1 MRTVMAHNEQADGVA
16 QSSSALATVV
26 QAHLGRAS
34 RFVDGKT
41 RNWSLFF
48 FFRILSKAQLSAKL
62 KQVAAGIN
70 AQAPGGAAQA
80 DLDGKDSLQAPA
92 QLYLDWLKVLVDGR
106 SDDFWNNLRT
116 ECAKAGI
123 PLPSQVGD
131 DQNAGEVLF
140 RAIEDFS
147 TRSFA
152 GLPASFTASIKA
164 NVARAAYVT
173 LSNPNNFNAFVAKF
187 GTTAAAAGRKALS
200 GGLVGAFA
208 YELLRQFAPAQSGPK
223 DGVARPGVLRSEAA
237 EKKLTQDRDSVEK
250 QWDPVPINLAFTFPG
265 LKALQLSEPTLA
277 SFPEAF
283 KQGMAARAE
292 RLGDIGP
299 SAPENW
305 EGVLG
310 LDCVHGYF
318 TGGYLVEGDDLPVS
332 EDFRRKLRDDVCAF
346 NDNTGWGETLRTI
359 LTALCL
365 PLGVEIQHIE
375 LGEDP
380 YNVDKDG
387 RVVRAPYR
395 MEHFGFRDGISQP
408 FVDMSLADP
417 LPGGGTPSRNRTW
430 TPVAHGEIYLSEP
443 DEDGNTHDLPV
454 HPLLR
459 DGSTFL
465 VFRKLEQDVAT
476 FRAFLASQRPH
487 DREAQDKLAAQFL
500 GRWPNGTPLVVA
512 PHAPQDLGSDP
523 DGLLND
529 FRYAADDPKGSR
541 CPLGAHIRRTNP
553 RDIGGTNDVRRHRIL
568 RRGMAYGGSL
578 LPMDSSGDGHKR
590 GLLFIAANSRLDLQ
604 FEVIQ
609 ADWINRGEI
618 LGQAGLNR
626 CPLTGANLGKPA
638 DSFLES
644 GAVTPVTGLPPFVI
658 TRGGDYFFAPGV
670 KAMREIARGG
680 NFSVPA
686 EQLPYAGYSMGDA
699 TTPMLLSD
707 ERMNAVA
714 GQIFGGARDVV
725 RVGMPAA
732 PPSDPDVAPVAFVAR
747 LAHVKQAL
755 GMRTD
760 ANKDMMTSVVHY
772 QEAIR
777 TISTGNDMI
786 VSTEPDRITGMKRAL
801 MLKILEAGWKKLS
814 AVEPVYVR
822 LARITKQNIEATLRR
837 TTSRQAIDIVHDL
850 GSVTTYNVISEL
862 FGTPGPDWLTEM
874 AVALPFSRQHI
885 SQLEPDWLLAV
896 RAGKPEDMGL
906 TTWQVWSILM
916 FVDIVGNYLQQAEL
930 KVLGVQAGREFLTH
944 IDVLIAKAK
953 AQRPPPHAN
962 LLAAFVDLEAT
973 FTNPALPNHLPVEVY
988 YGLVRMLLL
997 EVASSAIVIPAM
1009 LGAVVHTALTVGID
1023 LPSLIQLLMKVTP
1036 SQAKFDE
1043 GIERLLYETWR
1054 LNPTVKL
1061 LMRRSNQ
1068 DELYGRDMVKK
1079 GDWIAALIGAACFD
1093 RNAFPRPDQFSLD
1106 PILPGPKR
1114 NLDDYLLFGD
1124 AGTSGRLCWGRD
1136 RLARYLLTE
1145 CLKAAGRLKGL
1156 KKVAGPRGE
1165 LKKFAQVNIGFST
1178 RFVSVLPDW
1187 PKKP

>member
-1 MRTVMAHNEQADGVA
+1 MGTMMAYNGEADRLPPA
-16 QSSSALATVV
+16 SSALAGAV

-48 FFRILSKAQLSAKL
+48 FFRILSRAQLSANL
-62 KQVAAGIN
+62 KQVAAALN
-70 AQAPGGAAQA
+70 AKAAGGAAPA
-80 DLDGKDSLQAPA
+80 APPVEASPQAPA
-92 QLYLDWLKVLVDGR
+92 QLFLDWLKVLVDAK
-106 SDDFWNNLRT
+106 SDDFWNTLRA
-116 ECAKAGI
+116 ECGKVGV
-123 PLPSQVGD
+123 PLPPQVGD
-131 DQNAGEVLF
+131 DRNAYELLF
-140 RAIEDFS
+140 QAVEDFS
-147 TRSFA
+147 TGAFA
-152 GLPASFTASIKA
+152 RLPASFMAPIKA
-164 NVARAAYVT
+164 EVARAAYVT

-187 GTTAAAAGRKALS
+187 GDSAAAAGRKALS
-200 GGLVGAFA
+200 GGLAGAFA
-208 YELLRQFAPAQSGPK
+208 YELLRQFAPAQAGSK
-223 DGVARPGVLRSEAA
+223 DGVVRPAVLRSEAV
-237 EKKLTQDRDSVEK
+237 ENRLTRDRDSVEK
-250 QWDPVPINLAFTFPG
+250 QWDPVPINFAFTFAG

-283 KQGMAARAE
+283 RQGMAARAE

-318 TGGYLVEGDDLPVS
+318 TGGYLVDGDDLPIS
-332 EDFRRKLRDDVCAF
+332 EDFRRKLRDDVSAF
-346 NDNTGWGETLRTI
+346 NDSTGSGEMLRTI
-359 LTALCL
+359 LRALCL
-365 PLGVEIQHIE
+365 PLGIEILHVE

-380 YNVDKDG
+380 YDVDKNG

-408 FVDMSLADP
+408 FIDMNLGDP
-417 LPGGGTPSRNRTW
+417 LPGGGTPGRNRTW

-443 DEDGNTHDLPV
+443 DEDGNTHHLPI
-454 HPLLR
+454 HESLR
-459 DGSTFL
+459 EGSTFL
-465 VFRKLEQDVAT
+465 VFRKLEQDVAA

-487 DREAQDKLAAQFL
+487 DREAQDKLAAQFV
-500 GRWPNGTPLVVA
+500 GRWRNGTPLVVA
-512 PHAPQDLGSDP
+512 PHAPLDLGADP

-529 FRYAADDPKGSR
+529 FRYAADDPKGRR
-541 CPLGAHIRRTNP
+541 CPLGSHIRRSNP

-578 LPMDSSGDGHKR
+578 LPMDSPSDGRKR

-609 ADWINRGEI
+609 ADWINKGEI

-626 CPLTGANLGKPA
+626 CPLTGANLGGPA

-658 TRGGDYFFAPGV
+658 TRGGDYFFVPGV
-670 KAMREIARGG
+670 KAMRELAQGSD
-680 NFSVPA
+680 FSVPA
-686 EQLPYAGYSMGDA
+686 EKWPYAGYSMGDA
-699 TTPMLLSD
+699 TTPTLLSD
-707 ERMNAVA
+707 ERMKAVA
-714 GQIFGGARDVV
+714 GQILSGARDIV
-725 RVGMPAA
+725 RVGMPSGV
-732 PPSDPDVAPVAFVAR
+732 PGDPGAAPVAFVAR

-755 GMRTD
+755 SLRTN
-760 ANKDMMTSVVHY
+760 ASNQMITSVVHY
-772 QEAIR
+772 QEAVR
-777 TISTGNDMI
+777 TISTGQDMI
-786 VSTEPDRITGMKRAL
+786 VSTQPDALTGAKRAL
-801 MLKILEAGWKKLS
+801 MLKILEAGWAKLS
-814 AVEPVYVR
+814 DVESVYVR
-822 LARITKQNIEATLRR
+822 LARITKRNIEATLRR
-837 TTSRQAIDIVHDL
+837 TTSRRAIDIVHDL

-862 FGTPGPDWLTEM
+862 FGVPGPDWLTEM
-874 AVALPFSRQHI
+874 AVALPFSRPHATQV
-885 SQLEPDWLLAV
+885 EPDWLLAV
-896 RAGKPEDMGL
+896 QAGKPDNVGL

-930 KVLGVQAGREFLTH
+930 KALGIQAGREFLTH
-944 IDVLIAKAK
+944 IDLLIADAR
-953 AQRPPPHAN
+953 ARRPAPHTN
-962 LLAAFVDLEAT
+962 LLAAFVDLEAA
-973 FTNPALPNHLPVEVY
+973 FTNPALPNALPVEAY
-988 YGLVRMLLL
+988 YGLVRILLL
-997 EVASSAIVIPAM
+997 EVASSPIVIPAT
-1009 LGAVVHTALTVGID
+1009 LGGIVHTALSAGID
-1023 LPSLIQLLMKVTP
+1023 LSSLIQLITKVTP

-1061 LMRRSNQ
+1061 LMRRSEQ
-1068 DELYGRDMVKK
+1068 AEQYGKDTIQK

-1093 RNAFPRPDQFSLD
+1093 PVAFDQPRQFSLD

-1114 NLDDYLLFGD
+1114 NLDDYLLFGN
-1124 AGTSGRLCWGRD
+1124 AGANGRLCWGRD
-1136 RLARYLLTE
+1136 HLARYLLTE

-1165 LKKFAQVNIGFST
+1165 LKKFAQVNIGLPT
-1178 RFVSVLPDW
+1178 RFVSVLPEW